1 MFTLEEV
8 KYLLEALY
16 GYKLHGHKHW
26 RDCVEYSKMN
36 KQEHSIKFFQDLIR
50 EQEAHHERLTTELY
64 ALERRLIEEEEKKK
78 HDYK

>member
-1 MFTLEEV
+1 MFTLEEI

-36 KQEHSIKFFQDLIR
+36 KQEHSIKFFTDLIR
-50 EQEAHHERLTTELY
+50 EQEALHDSLTSKLFG
-64 ALERRLIEEEEKKK
+64 LETQLKQEEEKKY
-78 HDYK
+78 DYK